1 MNNTLT
7 DVKGIRVGHYTD
19 LVNVTGC
26 TVILCPP
33 KTVGGVDVRG
43 GAPGTRETDLLRS
56 ENLVEEVSAIF
67 LSGGSAYGLAVG
79 DGVMRYMAEH
89 NLGYRSSRGFL
100 VPIVSGAILFDL
112 AIGNP
117 DVKPTAESGYL
128 ACEYASDAP
137 VLQGTVGAGTGA
149 ICGAFGGKETA
160 TKGGLG
166 SASID
171 LGDGL
176 IVSALVAVN
185 AVGDVLDEHGKIM
198 AGFRRPDGQGFVGMM
213 TAMQSIA
220 RMTEIPRTERENT
233 VIGVIATNAKLTKAQ
248 VNKVATMA
256 HDGIA
261 RAVNPA
267 HTLFDGDTIFALATG
282 EIPANPTAIGAFA
295 AEAMSQ
301 AIRNAIRHA
310 TSIDGVR
317 AINE

>member
-137 VLQGTVGAGTGA
+137 VLQGTVGVGTGA